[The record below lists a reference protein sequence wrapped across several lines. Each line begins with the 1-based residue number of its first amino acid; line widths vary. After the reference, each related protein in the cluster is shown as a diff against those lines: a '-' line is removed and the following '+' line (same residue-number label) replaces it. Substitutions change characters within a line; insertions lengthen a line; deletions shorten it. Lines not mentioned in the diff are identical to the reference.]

1 MPERKVFEPNEAVFI
16 HEEMDSYNW
25 NYLDQHICGDQE
37 FNELMEV
44 NSLQM
49 LLTER
54 AETFTLI
61 CNSFQGVTVRLF
73 CFKSFG
79 SRIEGAVTRLS
90 GSFCFSDFR
99 VTLKWKR
106 ANETETTNENRAI
119 WLVYWTN
126 TNARGFWLVK
136 RTLGWEHFMPENFLE
151 IHRYFALTSYCN
163 TIDQSNNA
171 FAISYSYLTGKLRGH
186 VLIFSSIGW

>member
-79 SRIEGAVTRLS
+79 CRIEGAVSRLS
-90 GSFCFSDFR
+90 GSFSAIF
-99 VTLKWKR
+99 VWPW
-106 ANETETTNENRAI
+106 NENARTKQKQQTNGNRAI

-136 RTLGWEHFMPENFLE
+136 RTLGWENFMPENFLE
-151 IHRYFALTSYCN
+151 IRRYFALTSYCN
-163 TIDQSNNA
+163 TIGQSDNA
-171 FAISYSYLTGKLRGH
+171 FSISYAYLAGKRRGL
-186 VLIFSSIGW
+186 VLIFSSICW